1 MPVEAVQVVP
11 AAAPTQQIQVVPGV
25 VAVAPQLRLRPAS
38 AELFHLLIRF

>member
-25 VAVAPQLRLRPAS
+25 VVVAAQLRLRLAP
-38 AELFHLLIRF
+38 AELFRLLIRF